1 MSIRKS
7 LTPILVTLVTLISAF
22 IMFGLEANAATV
34 NASSTAEIQQAMLQ
48 GLLKLFLLEIWISVH
63 RLMCQQV
70 RTSL

>member
-34 NASSTAEIQQAMLQ
+34 NASSTAEIQQA
-48 GLLKLFLLEIWISVH
+48 INSY
-63 RLMCQQV
+63 
-70 RTSL
+70 